1 MPSTAQWT
9 GAGPGANWRA
19 AARSATASST
29 GSSPCRCAWSASSW
43 RTPLL
48 RRARCASACLAARE
62 DALHPDVR
70 LDVRLQRRVVR
81 MQSKP
86 FHGVKEGTYE
96 TVAVPLYPEFVP
108 ADVR

>member
-1 MPSTAQWT
+1 
-9 GAGPGANWRA
+9 
-19 AARSATASST
+19 
-29 GSSPCRCAWSASSW
+29 
-43 RTPLL
+43 
-48 RRARCASACLAARE
+48 
-62 DALHPDVR
+62 
-70 LDVRLQRRVVR
+70 

>member
-9 GAGPGANWRA
+9 GA

-43 RTPLL
+43 RTPLP
-48 RRARCASACLAARE
+48 RRARCASASLAARE